1 MKTRS
6 SPRAQTSAKAFL
18 TVFPSLTNPWKNSA
32 SEIGPLP
39 KSDHF
44 ILVPRPTFPENVIK
58 MQRGLVEL
66 SPSQRNKFMN
76 AVIQQN
82 SEI

>member
-6 SPRAQTSAKAFL
+6 SPRAQSSAKALFTL
-18 TVFPSLTNPWKNSA
+18 FPSLTNPWKNSA

-44 ILVPRPTFPENVIK
+44 ILLPRPTFPENVIK
-58 MQRGLVEL
+58 MQQELVEL
-66 SPSQRNKFMN
+66 SPSTEEQIYECCK
-76 AVIQQN
+76 QN